1 MANFTSFY
9 QIEEVI
15 IDMKT
20 ALLDLFDEVI
30 LKG

>member
-9 QIEEVI
+9 QIEEVN

-20 ALLDLFDEVI
+20 ALLDLFDEVN